1 MTLIQ
6 TSLGHELASFLGA
19 TSHDRGFFLVDEQ
32 VAACHPSLC
41 SELRERYPEAVLRT
55 YLGGEEAKD
64 TSHLAEL
71 WTWLHEAG
79 ATRASL
85 LVVLGGG
92 ALLDLAG
99 LAASTYMRGI
109 QTIYVPTTLLA
120 MVDASIGGKTA
131 IDFLGVK
138 NLIGSF
144 HQPLETFVDVT
155 FLDTLPLTELLS
167 GYGEVIKH
175 ALLQGEESWRALLR
189 LGDPQALGAEDWRQ
203 LISESVAY
211 KASIVAT
218 DPQEI
223 SGLRRIL
230 NLGHTVGHAL
240 EAYSHASRGMRNLTH
255 GEAVVFGLLIE
266 GYITSLL
273 VPEADR
279 SYLRQLLSLA
289 RELYD
294 PCYYTCSA
302 YPELL
307 RLMHG
312 DKKNVGGKIKLVG
325 LLRPGEVRILDEVG
339 EDKLKEGLDFL
350 RETFGN

>member
-1 MTLIQ
+1 M
-6 TSLGHELASFLGA
+6 
-19 TSHDRGFFLVDEQ
+19 VDEQ
-32 VAACHPSLC
+32 VVTCHPSLC
-41 SELRERYPEAVLRT
+41 SELKERLPEAVLRT
-55 YLGGEEAKD
+55 FAGGEEVKD

-109 QTIYVPTTLLA
+109 RTIYVPTTLLA

-189 LGDPQALGAEDWRQ
+189 LGDPQALEAEDWRQ

-211 KASIVAT
+211 KASIVAA
-218 DPQEI
+218 DPQEV

-240 EAYSHASRGMRNLTH
+240 EAYSHASRGMRSLTH

-279 SYLRQLLSLA
+279 SYLRQLLALA

>member
-1 MTLIQ
+1 
-6 TSLGHELASFLGA
+6 
-19 TSHDRGFFLVDEQ
+19 
-32 VAACHPSLC
+32 
-41 SELRERYPEAVLRT
+41 
-55 YLGGEEAKD
+55 
-64 TSHLAEL
+64 
-71 WTWLHEAG
+71 
-79 ATRASL
+79 
-85 LVVLGGG
+85 
-92 ALLDLAG
+92 
-99 LAASTYMRGI
+99 MRGI
-109 QTIYVPTTLLA
+109 RTIYVPTTLLA

-144 HQPLETFVDVT
+144 HQPLETFIDVT

-189 LGDPQALGAEDWRQ
+189 LGDPQALGADDWRQ

-211 KASIVAT
+211 KASIVAA
-218 DPQEI
+218 DPQEV

-240 EAYSHASRGMRNLTH
+240 EAYSHASRGMRSLTH

-312 DKKNVGGKIKLVG
+312 DKKNVGGEIKLVG

>member
-1 MTLIQ
+1 M
-6 TSLGHELASFLGA
+6 
-19 TSHDRGFFLVDEQ
+19 
-32 VAACHPSLC
+32 
-41 SELRERYPEAVLRT
+41 
-55 YLGGEEAKD
+55 
-64 TSHLAEL
+64 AEL

-109 QTIYVPTTLLA
+109 RTIYVPTTLLA

-144 HQPLETFVDVT
+144 HQPLESFVDVT

-189 LGDPQALGAEDWRQ
+189 LGDPQVLGAEDWRQ

-211 KASIVAT
+211 KASIVAA
-218 DPQEI
+218 DPQEV

-240 EAYSHASRGMRNLTH
+240 EAYSHASRGMRSLTH

-273 VPEADR
+273 VPETDR

>member
-1 MTLIQ
+1 M
-6 TSLGHELASFLGA
+6 
-19 TSHDRGFFLVDEQ
+19 VDEQ

-41 SELRERYPEAVLRT
+41 SELRERCPEAVLRT
-55 YLGGEEAKD
+55 CLGGEEAKD

-109 QTIYVPTTLLA
+109 RTIYVPTTLLA

-189 LGDPQALGAEDWRQ
+189 LGDPQALGADDWHQ

-218 DPQEI
+218 DPQEV

-240 EAYSHASRGMRNLTH
+240 EAYSHASRGMRSLTH

>member
-19 TSHDRGFFLVDEQ
+19 TPHDRGFFLVDEQ

-41 SELRERYPEAVLRT
+41 SELKERLPEAVLRT
-55 YLGGEEAKD
+55 FAGGEEVKD

-109 QTIYVPTTLLA
+109 RTIYVPTTLLA

-144 HQPLETFVDVT
+144 HQPLETFVDVA

-175 ALLQGEESWRALLR
+175 ALLQGEDSWRALLR
-189 LGDPQALGAEDWRQ
+189 LGDPQALEAEDWRQ

-211 KASIVAT
+211 KASIVAA
-218 DPQEI
+218 DPQEV

-240 EAYSHASRGMRNLTH
+240 EAYSHASRGMRSLTH

>member
-1 MTLIQ
+1 M
-6 TSLGHELASFLGA
+6 GA
-19 TSHDRGFFLVDEQ
+19 MSHDRGFFLVDEQ
-32 VAACHPSLC
+32 VAACHPLLC
-41 SELRERYPEAVLRT
+41 SELKERLPEAVLHT
-55 YLGGEEAKD
+55 FAGGEEAKD

-71 WTWLHEAG
+71 WTWLHEVG

-109 QTIYVPTTLLA
+109 RTIYVPTTLLA

-144 HQPLETFVDVT
+144 HQPLETFVDVA

-175 ALLQGEESWRALLR
+175 ALLQGEDSWRALLR
-189 LGDPQALGAEDWRQ
+189 RGDPQALGAEDWRQ

-218 DPQEI
+218 DPQEV

-240 EAYSHASRGMRNLTH
+240 EAYSHASRGMRSLTH

>member
-1 MTLIQ
+1 MILIQ
-6 TSLGHELASFLGA
+6 TSLGHELASFMGA
-19 TSHDRGFFLVDEQ
+19 TSYDRGFFLVDEQ

-41 SELRERYPEAVLRT
+41 SELRERCPEAVLRT
-55 YLGGEEAKD
+55 CLGGEEAKD

-109 QTIYVPTTLLA
+109 RTIYVPTTLLA

-144 HQPLETFVDVT
+144 HQPLESFVDVT

-189 LGDPQALGAEDWRQ
+189 LGDPQVLGAEDWRQ

-211 KASIVAT
+211 KASIVAA
-218 DPQEI
+218 DPQEV

-240 EAYSHASRGMRNLTH
+240 EAYSHASRGMRSLTH

-273 VPEADR
+273 VPETDR